1 MCVGNVGCLC
11 GTSIFEHHDKIPP
24 HERAFPALPPPIQA
38 VKMSLRK
45 GPVSTQYNDAPSRL
59 PPEDSDAEEDAMVQ
73 DYKEQVQYDDE
84 LNELERTGSFSF
96 AGGPQELQAQLSAA
110 ATPLEYNAPLD
121 IKIQSYDSFC
131 AMFHFILNSEGP
143 LDIEIPSVCLD
154 KYFYMV
160 RN

>member
-1 MCVGNVGCLC
+1 M
-11 GTSIFEHHDKIPP
+11 
-24 HERAFPALPPPIQA
+24 
-38 VKMSLRK
+38 
-45 GPVSTQYNDAPSRL
+45 
-59 PPEDSDAEEDAMVQ
+59 
-73 DYKEQVQYDDE
+73 QYDDE